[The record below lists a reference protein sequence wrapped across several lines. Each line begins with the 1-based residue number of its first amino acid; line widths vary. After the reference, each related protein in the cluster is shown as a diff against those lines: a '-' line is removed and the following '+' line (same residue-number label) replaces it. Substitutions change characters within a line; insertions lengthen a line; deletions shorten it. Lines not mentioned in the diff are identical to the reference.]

1 LHHWHHRQRIAED
14 RDGGGGGLDQVSWQ
28 RARRKVQKDQLL
40 HIFSSS
46 RVQPGEAHAHRRVG
60 THHDDHRESQRLRCT
75 SWFSHAIA
83 HWQQIRLHAKRESGD
98 AKERGDAREVWQL
111 EQLLG
116 RRRHPETRDPARR
129 DDEQAKC
136 DHGEANAGDDGQA
149 GEVAQQRQRHEAAA
163 T

>member
-1 LHHWHHRQRIAED
+1 M
-14 RDGGGGGLDQVSWQ
+14 
-28 RARRKVQKDQLL
+28 
-40 HIFSSS
+40 
-46 RVQPGEAHAHRRVG
+46 
-60 THHDDHRESQRLRCT
+60 
-75 SWFSHAIA
+75 
-83 HWQQIRLHAKRESGD
+83 HAKRESGD

-149 GEVAQQRQRHEAAA
+149 GEVAQQRQRHEAPATQQYQHTVAVEWQSKWQRHARHDFLNQVGCRHLHRGTYAGEQQADRRVEQEHAA
-163 T
+163 VTERCVCDR